1 LLAKERGTTLN
12 RVVSEALERYLQQER
27 HAL

>member
-1 LLAKERGTTLN
+1 MLAKERGTTLN

-27 HAL
+27 PAL